1 MSKRKT
7 PLHLFEAFGVELEY
21 MIVERDSLK
30 VKPITDKLIYDQVG
44 EYLSDVEFGDIAWSN
59 ELVLHVVELKTQGPV
74 QNLAG
79 LQWKM
84 LEHVRKINQMLQ
96 KYDAMLLP
104 TGAHPLMNPDT
115 DTQLWPHEHNAIYEA
130 YNKVFDCR
138 GHGWA
143 NLQSTHL
150 NLPFANDEE
159 FEKLHAAIRVLL
171 PIMPALSASSPI
183 LDGRLT
189 GLDDTRLEVYRH
201 NQDRIPA
208 IAGSIIPEQA
218 FSKAAYEA
226 IILNPI
232 YEAIKPYDAEGI
244 LQDEF
249 LNSRGAIA
257 RFQRNAIEIRLLDI
271 QESPVAD
278 LAIVQAVVGVLQA
291 LVAERWAKISELKK
305 WDEKRLASI
314 LHQVI
319 AKGQQAIITDL
330 EFIGLFGFKCTE
342 NCTVG
347 ELWKHLV
354 KETLTLDDEPEV
366 AYALHVIL
374 SRGNLSRRISEAA
387 GDAPSEEKIKEVYQ
401 NLAICLQNGGV
412 FLPEKPC

>member
-1 MSKRKT
+1 
-7 PLHLFEAFGVELEY
+7 
-21 MIVERDSLK
+21 MIVDRDSLE
-30 VKPITDKLIYDQVG
+30 VKPITDKLIYDEVG

-74 QNLAG
+74 NKLEG

-84 LEHVRKINQMLQ
+84 LEHVRKINQMLE
-96 KYDAMLLP
+96 KYNAMLLP
-104 TGAHPLMNPDT
+104 TGAHPFMNPDT
-115 DTQLWPHEHNAIYEA
+115 DTKLWPHEYNAVYEA
-130 YNKVFDCR
+130 YNKIFDCR

-150 NLPFANDEE
+150 NLPFANDAE

-171 PIMPALSASSPI
+171 PIIPAISASSPI
-183 LDGRLT
+183 LEGKLS

-201 NQDRIPA
+201 NQDRIPI
-208 IAGSIIPEQA
+208 IAGKIVPEQA
-218 FSKAAYEA
+218 FSKQEYEDR
-226 IILNPI
+226 ILKPI
-232 YEAIKPYDAEGI
+232 FEAIKPHDADGV

-257 RFQRNAIEIRLLDI
+257 RFQRNAIEIRLIDI

-278 LAIVQAVVGVLQA
+278 IAILQAVVAVLQA
-291 LVAERWAKISELKK
+291 LVSERWTSIGELKNWHEDK
-305 WDEKRLASI
+305 LASI
-314 LHQVI
+314 LNAVI
-319 AKGQQAIITDL
+319 CKGQQAIITDL
-330 EFIGLFGFKCTE
+330 DYLKLFGFNCTE

-347 ELWKHLV
+347 ELWKHLA
-354 KETLTLDDEPEV
+354 KETMQLDDQPEM

-374 SRGNLSRRISEAA
+374 SRGNLSQRIVKAT
-387 GDAPSEEKIKEVYQ
+387 GDNPSADQIKEVYR
-401 NLAICLQNGGV
+401 NLATCLINGGV